1 MGRLY
6 DLIGKSGR
14 EENSMY
20 YHRLGATGPSVGAL
34 GFGCMALSGS
44 YGPAD
49 RAQSLRTLGAA
60 LDLGINLLDTGDFY
74 GMGHNELLIGEFLR
88 GIRRDQVVLSVKYNG
103 LREPAGRFL
112 GFDSRPAATKNFL
125 AYSLQRLGVEYIDVY
140 RPSRLDTG
148 VPIEETIGAIAEMV
162 EAGYV
167 RHIGLSEVGADTI
180 RRAHAVHP
188 ICDVQYEYSLL
199 SRDIEDAV
207 LPACRELNI
216 GVTALWRAGARYARW
231 PAAPGFADRAEGRT
245 GS

>member
-14 EENSMY
+14 EENSMH

-49 RAQSLRTLGAA
+49 RAQSLRTLEAA

-74 GMGHNELLIGEFLR
+74 GMGHNEMLIGEFLR

-125 AYSLQRLGVEYIDVY
+125 AYSLQRLGVDYIDVY
-140 RPSRLDTG
+140 RPSRLDPS

-207 LPACRELNI
+207 LPACRGIEHWYY
-216 GVTALWRAGARYARW
+216 GVWRAGARYARW
-231 PAAPGFADRAEGRT
+231 PAARGFTDRAEGRT